1 MNGQE
6 KAEQLVI
13 GRLGHQGDGIALPEG
28 KSVYISGAL
37 PGETVSVSGKGAR
50 RQLISIDS
58 PSPERTEPFC
68 PLFGQCG
75 GCQVQHLTESA
86 YRDWKT
92 GLLFEAFGRESI
104 DIAPEPL
111 LTFERRNRRRAVFTA
126 QRFGAKFVF
135 GFLERQSNRI
145 APVAHCPILV
155 AELDQAIPAMTELA
169 EIAAPRKGALRI
181 SAVSCV
187 NGIDLSFDLP
197 GRIGERLFL
206 ELTTHPAAAGLL
218 RISINGETAIAR
230 EQPILA
236 AGTARVMPPPGAF
249 VQASAAAEQAIA
261 DLVTGHLGANAATV
275 DLFSGFGPFA
285 LRLAET
291 STVHAVEAE
300 RAALDA
306 LEIAWRG
313 TAGKL
318 KAITTERRDLFR
330 APLIA
335 NELNRFDGVV
345 FDPPRAGAEAQAREL
360 AQSDASLIA
369 AVSCNPFTLARD
381 CRILIDGGYSLES
394 LTPVDQFAHTGHLE
408 AVALFKR

>member
-6 KAEQLVI
+6 RAEQLVI
-13 GRLGHQGDGIALPEG
+13 ERLGHQGDGIAMPEG
-28 KSVYISGAL
+28 KPVYISGGL
-37 PGETVSVSGKGAR
+37 PGETISVSGKGAR

-58 PSPERTEPFC
+58 PSTERTEPFC

-75 GCQVQHLTESA
+75 GCQVQHLAESA
-86 YRDWKT
+86 YREWKT

-145 APVAHCPILV
+145 APVSHCPILV
-155 AELDQAIPAMTELA
+155 AELDQTIPAMTELA
-169 EIAAPRKGALRI
+169 EIAAPRKRALRI

-206 ELTTHPAAAGLL
+206 ELATHPTAAGFL
-218 RISINGETAIAR
+218 RISVNGETAIAR

-261 DLVTGHLGANAATV
+261 DLVTGHLGAKAATA

-291 STVHAVEAE
+291 SIVHAVEAE
-300 RAALDA
+300 RAALEA
-306 LEIAWRG
+306 LGIAWRG

-360 AQSDASLIA
+360 AQSDVSLIA
-369 AVSCNPFTLARD
+369 AVSCNPVTLARD

>member
-1 MNGQE
+1 
-6 KAEQLVI
+6 
-13 GRLGHQGDGIALPEG
+13 
-28 KSVYISGAL
+28 
-37 PGETVSVSGKGAR
+37 
-50 RQLISIDS
+50 
-58 PSPERTEPFC
+58 
-68 PLFGQCG
+68 
-75 GCQVQHLTESA
+75 
-86 YRDWKT
+86 
-92 GLLFEAFGRESI
+92 
-104 DIAPEPL
+104 
-111 LTFERRNRRRAVFTA
+111 
-126 QRFGAKFVF
+126 
-135 GFLERQSNRI
+135 
-145 APVAHCPILV
+145 V

-360 AQSDASLIA
+360 AQSDVSLIA
-369 AVSCNPFTLARD
+369 AVSCNPVTLARD